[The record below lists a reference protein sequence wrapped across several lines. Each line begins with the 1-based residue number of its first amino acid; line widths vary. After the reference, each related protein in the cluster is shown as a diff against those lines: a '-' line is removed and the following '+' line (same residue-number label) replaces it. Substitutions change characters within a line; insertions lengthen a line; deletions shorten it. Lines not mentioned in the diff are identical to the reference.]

1 MDIYVDPWFD
11 RMMEAGFNLTK
22 VNITSW
28 NVTSFKDDKLTIKME
43 FLSPLDISP
52 ASISDKI
59 VVHFRN
65 DS

>member
-1 MDIYVDPWFD
+1 
-11 RMMEAGFNLTK
+11 MMESGFNLSK

-28 NVTSFKDDKLTIKME
+28 NVTSFKDKLLIIKLE
-43 FLSPLDISP
+43 FASPIDISP

-59 VVHFRN
+59 VVHFHN